1 MAVDLLDPGARTQL
15 YKVDS
20 LGKTV
25 SKKVTC
31 VSLLL
36 YQKCKQL
43 IKKSLYLYA
52 KFLSVIYHLNK
63 SASFSLNQLTKRPSY
78 ECEAMEIHAAAFG
91 NSI

>member
-36 YQKCKQL
+36 
-43 IKKSLYLYA
+43 LY
-52 KFLSVIYHLNK
+52 
-63 SASFSLNQLTKRPSY
+63 
-78 ECEAMEIHAAAFG
+78 
-91 NSI
+91 